1 MFSNDQIEELRNYFQ
16 VISEAGDK
24 LPNVKD
30 IADGSSYY
38 LRNIVNELT
47 TYIKYTVIKGQWH
60 IEQID
65 EDNNVRHVK
74 A

>member
-16 VISEAGDK
+16 VISESGDR
-24 LPNVKD
+24 LPAVKD
-30 IADGSSYY
+30 IANGTSFY
-38 LRNIVNELT
+38 LKKMVNGLI
-47 TYIKYTVIKGQWH
+47 TYIKYTVVGGEWY
-60 IEQID
+60 IEQVD